1 MCCTTKIGGMGAVR
15 SGRIWLSAWGPP
27 VEIPI
32 TRQIRENGEV
42 DGLVVD
48 GSAGLSGRSAVAGLG
63 RGGELRV
70 IATFPDRVV
79 GELPVDVE
87 GDVVRRIRRTR
98 LWAAVK
104 TLATSRSE
112 LARISASWF
121 RSGLG
126 MKSTAPSSSA

>member
-15 SGRIWLSAWGPP
+15 SGRMWLSACGPP

-32 TRQIRENGEV
+32 TKQIRENGEA
-42 DGLVVD
+42 DGLVVG
-48 GSAGLSGRSAVAGLG
+48 GSAVLSGRSAVADLG
-63 RGGELRV
+63 RGSEPRV
-70 IATFPDRVV
+70 AATLPDRVV
-79 GELPVDVE
+79 GELPVE

-112 LARISASWF
+112 LARISASWL

-126 MKSTAPSSSA
+126 MKSTAPSSRA

>member
-1 MCCTTKIGGMGAVR
+1 MCCTTKIGGMGAVK
-15 SGRIWLSAWGPP
+15 SGRMWLSACGPP

-32 TRQIRENGEV
+32 TRQIRENGET

-48 GSAGLSGRSAVAGLG
+48 GSAGLSGGSAGAGLG
-63 RGGELRV
+63 RGGEPRV
-70 IATFPDRVV
+70 NATFLDRVV
-79 GELPVDVE
+79 GELPVEV
-87 GDVVRRIRRTR
+87 DVVRRIRRTR

-104 TLATSRSE
+104 ILATSRSE
-112 LARISASWF
+112 LARISASWL